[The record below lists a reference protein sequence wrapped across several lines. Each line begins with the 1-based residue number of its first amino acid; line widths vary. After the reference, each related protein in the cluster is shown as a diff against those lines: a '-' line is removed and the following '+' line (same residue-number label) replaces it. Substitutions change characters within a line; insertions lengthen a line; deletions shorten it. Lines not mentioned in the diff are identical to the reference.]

1 MICSLYLVQIALMF
15 SSTLGKAVM
24 SEKEQLEKELNDVW
38 RKSYVKEFFNP
49 IESNNVLPSF
59 GKILVHYLK
68 ILKFLLLI
76 VKES

>member
-1 MICSLYLVQIALMF
+1 
-15 SSTLGKAVM
+15 M

-49 IESNNVLPSF
+49 IESNGVLPSF
-59 GKILVHYLK
+59 GMILVHYFK